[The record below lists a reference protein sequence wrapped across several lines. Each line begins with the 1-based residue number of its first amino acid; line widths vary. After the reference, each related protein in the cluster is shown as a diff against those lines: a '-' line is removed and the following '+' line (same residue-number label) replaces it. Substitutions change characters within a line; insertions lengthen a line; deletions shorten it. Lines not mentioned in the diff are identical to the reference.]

1 MSYVRANTLQTLNGE
16 TLFSISGNTVN
27 FPKGY
32 TPSSLII
39 PTWTNSSRPSSPAI
53 GYIGY
58 NTETVTLEVYY
69 GIDPFDNSD
78 AWGKCD
84 GSLSGGAGLFGV
96 METLNSQLSSYGY
109 NDVTSIR
116 TVFENEGYVLVAT
129 PCYGGMAESQQGTSS
144 PITSRGYFK
153 YNEWDNG
160 NQIELSD
167 GMPNATLDGYPYMI
181 FAGYDGS
188 NYRGIAFMAYR
199 DYTTPTPLKDF
210 WYPMNDRNLYCYVLN
225 ADGSTVEDVSGNTS
239 TYYSDGQYPNS
250 NGYNSTSRFAS
261 DDGSWGFRI
270 GTQRLDGNGGPY
282 LSQDSSKSYGCEN
295 RNSGDSCCP
304 EMFWGPNSNTSTTNY
319 TFFFA
324 VKYV

>member
-1 MSYVRANTLQTLNGE
+1 
-16 TLFSISGNTVN
+16 
-27 FPKGY
+27 
-32 TPSSLII
+32 
-39 PTWTNSSRPSSPAI
+39 
-53 GYIGY
+53 
-58 NTETVTLEVYY
+58 
-69 GIDPFDNSD
+69 
-78 AWGKCD
+78 
-84 GSLSGGAGLFGV
+84 
-96 METLNSQLSSYGY
+96 
-109 NDVTSIR
+109 
-116 TVFENEGYVLVAT
+116 
-129 PCYGGMAESQQGTSS
+129 MAESQQGTSS

-295 RNSGDSCCP
+295 RNSGDTCCP
-304 EMFWGPNSNTSTTNY
+304 EMFWGPQSNTGTTNY

>member
-295 RNSGDSCCP
+295 RNSGDTCCP
-304 EMFWGPNSNTSTTNY
+304 EMFWGPQSNTGTTNY

>member
-39 PTWTNSSRPSSPAI
+39 PTWTNSSRPSSPAV

-69 GIDPFDNSD
+69 GIDSFDNSD
-78 AWGKCD
+78 VWAKCD

-116 TVFENEGYVLVAT
+116 TAFENEGYTLVAT
-129 PCYGGMAESQQGTSS
+129 PAYNGMAENQQGTSS

-160 NQIELSD
+160 AQIELSD

-225 ADGSTVEDVSGNTS
+225 SDGSTVEDVSGSTS

-295 RNSGDSCCP
+295 RNSGDTCCP
-304 EMFWGPNSNTSTTNY
+304 EMFWGPNSNTGTTNY

>member
-69 GIDPFDNSD
+69 GIDSFDNSD
-78 AWGKCD
+78 VWAKCD

-96 METLNSQLSSYGY
+96 METLNSQLGSYGY

-116 TVFENEGYVLVAT
+116 TVFENEGYTLVAT

-160 NQIELSD
+160 AQIELSD

-225 ADGSTVEDVSGNTS
+225 SDGSTVEDVSGSTS

-295 RNSGDSCCP
+295 RNSGDTCCP
-304 EMFWGPNSNTSTTNY
+304 EMFWGPNSNTGTTNY

>member
-69 GIDPFDNSD
+69 GIDSFDNSD
-78 AWGKCD
+78 VWGKCD
-84 GSLSGGAGLFGV
+84 GSLSGGSGLFGI
-96 METLNSQLSSYGY
+96 MESLNSQLGSYGY

-116 TVFENEGYVLVAT
+116 TLFENEGFVLIST
-129 PCYGGMAESQQGTSS
+129 PCYGGMAESQNGTTSS
-144 PITSRGYFK
+144 ITSRGYFK
-153 YNEWDNG
+153 HNEWDSG

-167 GMPNATLDGYPYMI
+167 GMPNSTLDGYPYMI

-199 DYTTPTPLKDF
+199 DYSSPTPLKNF
-210 WYPMNDRNLYCYVLN
+210 FYPNQNRNLYCYVLN
-225 ADGSTVEDVSGNTS
+225 ADGSVVEDVSGNTS
-239 TYYSDGQYPNS
+239 TEYSNNQNPNS
-250 NGYNSTSRFAS
+250 NGYYTTSRFAQ
-261 DDGSWGFRI
+261 DDGCWGFRI
-270 GTQRLDGNGGPY
+270 GTNNLNGNGGPY

-295 RNSGDSCCP
+295 RNSGDTCCP
-304 EMFWGPNSNTSTTNY
+304 EMFWGPNSNTGTTNY

>member
-69 GIDPFDNSD
+69 GIDSFDNSD
-78 AWGKCD
+78 VWAKCD

-116 TVFENEGYVLVAT
+116 TVFENEGYTLVAT

-160 NQIELSD
+160 AQIELSD

-295 RNSGDSCCP
+295 RNSGDTCCP
-304 EMFWGPNSNTSTTNY
+304 EMFWGPQSNTGTTNY

>member
-27 FPKGY
+27 CPKGY

-39 PTWTNSSRPSSPAI
+39 PTWTNSSRPSSPAV

-69 GIDPFDNSD
+69 GIDSFDNSD
-78 AWGKCD
+78 VWAKCD

-96 METLNSQLSSYGY
+96 METLNSQLGSYGY

-116 TVFENEGYVLVAT
+116 TVFENEGYTLVAT

-160 NQIELSD
+160 AQIELSD

-225 ADGSTVEDVSGNTS
+225 SDGSTVEDVSGSTS

-295 RNSGDSCCP
+295 RNSGDTCCP
-304 EMFWGPNSNTSTTNY
+304 EMFWGPNSNTGTTNY

>member
-69 GIDPFDNSD
+69 GIDSFDNSD
-78 AWGKCD
+78 VWAKCD

-116 TVFENEGYVLVAT
+116 TVFENEGYTLVAT

-160 NQIELSD
+160 AQIELSD